1 MPLSSGAG
9 SSAEDSSSANESTSD
24 KTTAAAEE
32 SLSKTLGTDSDG
44 NEKMYTTLYDRRNRV
59 ISTIVTYFMS
69 NLPAELV
76 PEETT
81 PGETTPGETTPGE
94 STTETAVT
102 PSTTGS
108 APTTGNTPDNG
119 SVPGT
124 GDTNNISILLF
135 LLLFSGCAL
144 AAVVTIGHKKKK
156 SRKNGSSL
164 L

>member
-1 MPLSSGAG
+1 METRRCIRLFMTEEIVSS
-9 SSAEDSSSANESTSD
+9 
-24 KTTAAAEE
+24 
-32 SLSKTLGTDSDG
+32 
-44 NEKMYTTLYDRRNRV
+44 V
-59 ISTIVTYFMS
+59 QIVTYFMS

-94 STTETAVT
+94 STTEAAVT
-102 PSTTGS
+102 PSTTRP
-108 APTTGNTPDNG
+108 APTTGNTPSTGNAPDNG

-156 SRKNGSSL
+156 SRKN
-164 L
+164 